1 MKIRVLVFAVLMIAW
16 SVSGTAAQTPPA
28 GETPAAAGQT
38 QQLRVF
44 LDCQYE
50 CDFDFLR
57 TNVGFVDWVRDRQA
71 SDIHLLVT
79 TQTTGG
85 GGWNWTLKFI
95 GAGALAGVDE
105 TLTFATAS
113 TDTSDARRK
122 ELARVVRLGLTR
134 YAVRSGRIDSLDV
147 TFKPPA
153 AAAGDAAPQKDPWN
167 FWVFSAS
174 ANGNLNGERSSKGR
188 SFRVNL
194 SANRVTENWKINL
207 STNDNNSQSTFEL
220 SDTESVK
227 SISRNWGVNSLVV
240 KSLGPKWSA
249 GLRTNLSGSTFSNH
263 DYVLRVMPG
272 IEFDVFP
279 YAEST
284 RRSWTF
290 LYSAGLARYNYE
302 EVTIFDK
309 LEETVPEHSIGTELG
324 LRQPWGSAGASMS
337 FSQHLNNL
345 DRNKLSLFGH
355 ADVRLFKGFSFNI
368 FGDYSRIRDQIN
380 LRKGDA
386 TVDEVLLRQRQLFTG
401 YRYYVSFGISYRFGS
416 IFNNVVNPRFG
427 GSGGGIIFFG

>member
-1 MKIRVLVFAVLMIAW
+1 MKIRAVTFAFLALTVCGSA
-16 SVSGTAAQTPPA
+16 TAAAQTTPPGA
-28 GETPAAAGQT
+28 PAPGA
-38 QQLRVF
+38 QLRVY

-57 TNVGFVDWVRDRQA
+57 TNVAFVDWVRDRA
-71 SDIHLLVT
+71 SSDIHLLVT

-95 GAGALAGVDE
+95 GGGTLQGVDE
-105 TLTFATAS
+105 SLTFATAS

-122 ELARVVRLGLTR
+122 ELARMIRLGLAR
-134 YAVRSGRIDSLDV
+134 YAVRSGNVASLDV
-147 TFKPPA
+147 TFRPPTA
-153 AAAGDAAPQKDPWN
+153 AAAAAAPQKDPWN
-167 FWVFSAS
+167 FWVFSVS
-174 ANGNLNGERSSKGR
+174 GNGNLSGEKSSQNR
-188 SFRVNL
+188 SFRVST
-194 SANRVTENWKINL
+194 SANRVTENWKINF
-207 STNDNNSQSTFEL
+207 SANNNYNQSTFEL
-220 SDTESVK
+220 SETDSVK
-227 SISRNWGVNSLVV
+227 SISRNWGFNSLVV

-249 GLRTNLSGSTFSNH
+249 GLRTNLTGSTFSNH

-279 YAEST
+279 YSEST

-290 LYSAGLARYNYE
+290 LYSAGVARYNYE

-324 LRQPWGSAGASMS
+324 LRQPWGSAGASVN

-345 DRNKLSLFGH
+345 DRNRLSLFGH
-355 ADVRLFKGFSFNI
+355 ADVRLFKGFSFNV

-380 LRKGDA
+380 LRKGNA
-386 TVDEVLLRQRQLFTG
+386 SVDEVLLRQRQLFTG
-401 YRYYVSFGISYRFGS
+401 YRYYMSFGISYRFGS

-427 GSGGGIIFFG
+427 GGGGNIIFF